1 MINVKKS
8 AGIITAILLGA
19 WFVSGDVFADLKSPA
34 GEDVDAK
41 ELRSLIV
48 EGWEATG
55 WDVAPE
61 PPAPI
66 GTAEAHLVDG
76 RPASLAFD
84 QDNKKSMGLKFQFV
98 YPGYNKVILT
108 PPKEKVVKRYTG
120 TLDENNKPKYKDV
133 PGVELPG
140 KVQAVSVWV
149 LGRQNEYQLEGW
161 IEDWTGDNH
170 IFQFGSL
177 DFVGWKPL
185 SVDIPDSMPQ
195 GVESYPQTKT
205 LVFKRFI
212 IRSTPKT
219 SKEEV
224 ILFFDS
230 LKVLTDM
237 YDIFFDGAELN
248 YDDADKANKE
258 RMKAYQ
264 EELLRYSQGKTNQNP
279 K

>member
-1 MINVKKS
+1 MKKFY
-8 AGIITAILLGA
+8 GIIGITLLGF
-19 WFVSGDVFADLKSPA
+19 WVISGDGIVGLDSPA
-34 GEDVDAK
+34 GEDVDAQ

-48 EGWEATG
+48 EGWESVK
-55 WDVAPE
+55 WDAASE

-66 GTAEAHLVDG
+66 GTVDTKLVDG

-84 QDNKKSMGLKFQFV
+84 SGNKKSMGLKFRFV
-98 YPGYNKVILT
+98 YPGYNKVIIT
-108 PPKEKVVKRYTG
+108 PPKDKMVKRYTG
-120 TLDENNKPKYKDV
+120 QLDEENKPKFREV

-140 KVQAVSVWV
+140 KVKAVSVWV
-149 LGRQNEYQLEGW
+149 LGRANEYQLEGW

-170 IFQFGSL
+170 IFQFGTL
-177 DFVGWKPL
+177 DYVGWKPL
-185 SVDIPDSMPQ
+185 TVEIPENMPQ

-219 SKEEV
+219 SQEEV

-237 YDIFFDGAELN
+237 YDIFFDGAELS
-248 YDDADKANKE
+248 YDDEDKENKE
-258 RMKAYQ
+258 RMKKYQ
-264 EELLRYSQGKTNQNP
+264 EELLRYSQGKSSQGQ
-279 K
+279 